1 MPQVVAKYMET
12 HDFKAV
18 DRVKRDILGLIG
30 KASKN
35 TRKSMRF
42 GLKEFTTTE
51 SSLTT
56 SS

>member
-30 KASKN
+30 KASK
-35 TRKSMRF
+35 TREKVCVS
-42 GLKEFTTTE
+42 G
-51 SSLTT
+51 
-56 SS
+56 